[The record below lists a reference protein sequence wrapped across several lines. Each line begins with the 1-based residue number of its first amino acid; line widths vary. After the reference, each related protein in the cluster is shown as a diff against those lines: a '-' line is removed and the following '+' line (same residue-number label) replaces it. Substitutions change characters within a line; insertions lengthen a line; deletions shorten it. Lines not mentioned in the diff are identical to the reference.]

1 MKPLTHLHCACGKTR
16 FELRGSPMVSLECC
30 CNSCRAAADRLER
43 LARAPTFRTDF
54 GTTPYVLYRKD
65 RVHFATGMDQL
76 REFRLSPTAGSRRVV
91 AACCN
96 TPLFLEFK
104 GGHWL
109 SLYGHLWPR
118 AERPS
123 AKMRTM
129 AGDLADQSQLPNDI
143 PNLKAQSLGFFATLL
158 GAWVAMGFKVPK
170 IPVTGELDA

>member
-1 MKPLTHLHCACGKTR
+1 MTQMTRLQCTCGEAR
-16 FELRGSPMVSLECC
+16 LELDGDPMVSVECC
-30 CNSCRAAADRLER
+30 CNSCSAAAGRLER
-43 LARAPTFRTDF
+43 LAGAPTFTTDF

-65 RVHFATGMDQL
+65 RMRFTNGMDQL

-91 AACCN
+91 AVCCN

-109 SLYGHLWPR
+109 SLYGHLWPK
-118 AERPS
+118 AERPP

-143 PNLKAQSLGFFATLL
+143 PNLRAQSLSFFAILFS
-158 GAWVAMGFKVPK
+158 AWVAMGFKAPK
-170 IPVTGELDA
+170 IPVPGEIDA